1 MIVIKKRGWHTKGK
15 KYSRTESQE
24 TDQHKYAQVHF
35 HKVAKAIKGGKTTFS
50 TKIQIGGRYEKKNLE
65 I

>member
-24 TDQHKYAQVHF
+24 TDQHKYGHMIYD
-35 HKVAKAIKGGKTTFS
+35 KRS
-50 TKIQIGGRYEKKNLE
+50 RDL
-65 I
+65 